1 MGWWWPGKGLG
12 DTVQSFYRKTHP
24 KPQSKQKGQ
33 DQPRDRTRL
42 KHSDC
47 SPCALCFPRTEN
59 LGLQLTGTRS
69 TQDTTNPSRQC
80 WGGHKG
86 HPAMLL
92 GSGNHLG
99 PRCKYTFLGVVFWE
113 LAEEWPVEQG
123 SKGTLLSR
131 QRGWEKPR
139 GSFCHCTCWFP
150 QVCWEANTE
159 HGPLFHGAFLFLS
172 ECQAA
177 CPGDWGSVYFSGQG
191 SEVHWNLLRN
201 LFVMT
206 IVNYCIFL

>member
-1 MGWWWPGKGLG
+1 MCLWADGYRGKSLG

-24 KPQSKQKGQ
+24 KPQSKQVGQ
-33 DQPRDRTRL
+33 NQPRDRTRL
-42 KHSDC
+42 KHPDC
-47 SPCALCFPRTEN
+47 SHCALCFPRTEN

-69 TQDTTNPSRQC
+69 TQDTTNPSRHLPQQC

-92 GSGNHLG
+92 GSGIIWVQDVNI
-99 PRCKYTFLGVVFWE
+99 PFWGVVFGK
-113 LAEEWPVEQG
+113 LAWGMTSRTRIKGNAIEQAERVG
-123 SKGTLLSR
+123 ETP
-131 QRGWEKPR
+131 WW
-139 GSFCHCTCWFP
+139 SFCHCTCWFP

-159 HGPLFHGAFLFLS
+159 HRPLFHGAFLFLS

-177 CPGDWGSVYFSGQG
+177 CPGDWGSMHFSGQG

-201 LFVMT
+201 L
-206 IVNYCIFL
+206 

>member
-139 GSFCHCTCWFP
+139 GSFCHCTCWFAEKP
-150 QVCWEANTE
+150 TPSTDHCFTGPFCFLVNVKQLAQETGGACILVDRGLKYTGIYWEIC
-159 HGPLFHGAFLFLS
+159 L
-172 ECQAA
+172 
-177 CPGDWGSVYFSGQG
+177 
-191 SEVHWNLLRN
+191 
-201 LFVMT
+201 
-206 IVNYCIFL
+206 